1 MCGTDESA
9 GLDFRGAPSSNHA
22 PSAAGGAV
30 EPIWK
35 KHWPPSVD
43 EASIRL
49 PEEPLPVILARQAKR
64 VPDRTGIQYYGRAVT
79 FAELDSAVSRFA
91 GFLRSR
97 GLSPG
102 DRVAI
107 ILENSPQFAIAYYGT
122 LRAGGVAVCLNPMHK
137 AVELLHEFDD
147 CGARVLVTTN
157 EAYSVVEPIR
167 TQTKLDTVVLT
178 EYRDFLPETPTLPP
192 PPPFLESNGGP
203 RPGTEPLPD
212 VLHSAPELKTQ
223 VPRSLSDTALLQYTS
238 GTTGTAKAAEITHGN
253 LVSNCELQHV
263 YIGSGDDDVGLGVL
277 PWFHIT
283 GMECQMNMMAYM
295 GATLVAIGRFEL
307 VTVLRA
313 IETYRCTRT
322 TFITTVNVA
331 VVNFPKT
338 KEFDLSSLRQC
349 YSGGAP
355 VPPAIARRW
364 EEITGHKLIE
374 GYGLS
379 ETTAPT
385 HINPPH
391 RPKYGTVGVPLPLTE
406 VRVVDVNDPGTE
418 LEIGKSGEIAV
429 RGPQVMKGY
438 WRNPEATRRAF
449 HDGWFL
455 TGDIGRVDE
464 EGYFA
469 NEERKKDMLKV
480 SGFSVFPA
488 EVEAIMYR
496 HPAAAEV
503 AVGGVAYPYRGED
516 PLAFVVLKPDAKGNV
531 SEEQIVDWRRTNMSV
546 YKAPRQ
552 VHFVDALPKTATG
565 KVLKRVLREQAAL
578 LKGK

>member
-1 MCGTDESA
+1 MVGGNQKS
-9 GLDFRGAPSSNHA
+9 FHPSSDTLGVV
-22 PSAAGGAV
+22 PMRETGLV
-30 EPIWK
+30 
-35 KHWPPSVD
+35 
-43 EASIRL
+43 L
-49 PEEPLPVILARQAKR
+49 P
-64 VPDRTGIQYYGRAVT
+64 
-79 FAELDSAVSRFA
+79 
-91 GFLRSR
+91 
-97 GLSPG
+97 
-102 DRVAI
+102 
-107 ILENSPQFAIAYYGT
+107 SPQFAIAYYGT

-137 AVELLHEFDD
+137 AIELQHEFTDS
-147 CGARVLVTTN
+147 GARALVTTV
-157 EAYSVVEPIR
+157 EAYAVVEPIR
-167 TQTKLDTVVLT
+167 SGTNLETVVLT
-178 EYRDFLPETPTLPP
+178 EYRDFLPETPALPP
-192 PPPFLESNGGP
+192 PATFMEKSSAERPP
-203 RPGTEPLPD
+203 RTEALLD
-212 VLHSAPELKTQ
+212 VLRTASELKVQ
-223 VPRSLSDTALLQYTS
+223 VSRSLSDIALLQYTS

-295 GATLVAIGRFEL
+295 GATLVAIGRFDL

-331 VVNFPKT
+331 IVNFPKT

-349 YSGGAP
+349 FSGGAP

-385 HINPPH
+385 HINPPQ
-391 RPKYGTVGVPLPLTE
+391 RPKYGTVGLPLPLTQ
-406 VRVVDVNDPGTE
+406 VRIVDLDDPRKE

-429 RGPQVMKGY
+429 RGPQVTKGY
-438 WRNPEATRRAF
+438 WRDPEKTQRAF
-449 HDGWFL
+449 CDGWFL

-464 EGYFA
+464 DGYFTI
-469 NEERKKDMLKV
+469 EERKKDMLKV

-496 HPAAAEV
+496 HQAVAEV
-503 AVGGVAYPYRGED
+503 GVVGVADPYRGED
-516 PLAFVVLKPDAKGNV
+516 PFAFVVLKPDAKGKV
-531 SEEQIVDWRRTNMSV
+531 DEEQLAEWCRASMAV

-552 VHFVDALPKTATG
+552 IRFVDALPKTATG
-565 KVLKRVLREQAAL
+565 KVLKRVLREQAAA
-578 LKGK
+578 LKG

>member
-1 MCGTDESA
+1 M
-9 GLDFRGAPSSNHA
+9 
-22 PSAAGGAV
+22 

-35 KHWPPSVD
+35 KHWPANVD
-43 EASIRL
+43 EKSIRL
-49 PEEPLPVILARQAKR
+49 PEEPLTAILARQAKR
-64 VPDRTGIQYYGRAVT
+64 VPDRPAIHFYGRAVT
-79 FAELDSAVSRFA
+79 FAELDASAGRFA
-91 GFLRSR
+91 GFLQAR

-107 ILENSPQFAIAYYGT
+107 FLENSPQFAIAYYGT

-137 AVELLHEFDD
+137 AVELVHEFEDS
-147 CGARVLVTTN
+147 GARALVTTN
-157 EAYSVVEPIR
+157 EAYAAVEAIR
-167 TQTKLDTVVLT
+167 AQTKLETVVVT
-178 EYRDFLPETPTLPP
+178 EYSDFLPDQPTLPP
-192 PPPFLESNGGP
+192 PPSFLESKA
-203 RPGTEPLPD
+203 RPASTEALLE
-212 VLHSAPELKTQ
+212 VLRTAPELKAQ
-223 VPRSLSDTALLQYTS
+223 VPRALSDTALLQYTS
-238 GTTGTAKAAEITHGN
+238 GTTGTAKAAEITHKN

-263 YIGSGDDDVGLGVL
+263 YIGSGDDDVALGVL

-283 GMECQMNMMAYM
+283 GMECQMNMMAYL
-295 GATLVAIGRFEL
+295 GATVVAIGRFDL
-307 VTVLRA
+307 VTALRA
-313 IETYRCTRT
+313 IETYRCTLT
-322 TFITTVNVA
+322 TLITTVNVA
-331 VVNFPKT
+331 IVNFPRT
-338 KEFDLSSLRQC
+338 KEFDLSSLRHC
-349 YSGGAP
+349 FSGGAP

-364 EEITGHKLIE
+364 EEITAHKLIE

-391 RPKYGTVGVPLPLTE
+391 RPKYGTVGVPLPLTQA
-406 VRVVDVNDPGTE
+406 RVVDPNDPGKE

-455 TGDIGRVDE
+455 TGDIGRIDE
-464 EGYFA
+464 DGYFTI
-469 NEERKKDMLKV
+469 EERKKDMLKV
-480 SGFSVFPA
+480 CGFSVFPA

-496 HPAAAEV
+496 HPAIAEV
-503 AVGGVAYPYRGED
+503 GVVGVAEPYRGED

-531 SEEQIVDWRRTNMSV
+531 SEEQIVEWCRANMSV

-552 VHFVDALPKTATG
+552 VRFVDALPRTATG
-565 KVLKRVLREQAAL
+565 KLLKRVLRDQAAA

>member
-1 MCGTDESA
+1 M
-9 GLDFRGAPSSNHA
+9 
-22 PSAAGGAV
+22 

-35 KHWPPSVD
+35 KHWPATVH

-49 PEEPLPVILARQAKR
+49 PEEPLTAILARQAKR
-64 VPDRTGIQYYGRAVT
+64 VPDRPAIHFYGRAVS
-79 FAELDSAVSRFA
+79 FAELDSAVGRFA
-91 GFLRSR
+91 GFLQAR

-107 ILENSPQFAIAYYGT
+107 FLENSPQFAIAYYGT

-147 CGARVLVTTN
+147 SGARVLVTTN
-157 EAYSVVEPIR
+157 EAYLVVEPIR

-203 RPGTEPLPD
+203 RPGTEPLLD

-295 GATLVAIGRFEL
+295 GATLVAIGRFDL

-313 IETYRCTRT
+313 VETYRCTRT

-364 EEITGHKLIE
+364 EDITGHKLIE
-374 GYGLS
+374 GFGLS
-379 ETTAPT
+379 ETTAST
-385 HINPPH
+385 HINSPH
-391 RPKYGTVGVPLPLTE
+391 LLKYGTVSVPLPLTE

-464 EGYFA
+464 EGYFSI
-469 NEERKKDMLKV
+469 EERKKDMLKV

-496 HPAAAEV
+496 HPAVAEV
-503 AVGGVAYPYRGED
+503 AVVGVADPYRGED

-531 SEEQIVDWRRTNMSV
+531 SEDQIVDWCRTNMSV

-552 VHFVDALPKTATG
+552 VRFIDALPKTATG
-565 KVLKRVLREQAAL
+565 KVLKRVLREQTAL

>member
-1 MCGTDESA
+1 VD
-9 GLDFRGAPSSNHA
+9 
-22 PSAAGGAV
+22 
-30 EPIWK
+30 PIWK
-35 KHWPPSVD
+35 KHWPPGLD
-43 EASIRL
+43 ESSIRL
-49 PEEPLPVILARQAKR
+49 PEELLPAVLASQARR
-64 VPDRTGIQYYGRAVT
+64 VPDRTAIQFYGRAVT
-79 FAELDSAVSRFA
+79 FAELDAAAGRFA
-91 GFLRSR
+91 GFLEAR
-97 GLSPG
+97 GLLPG
-102 DRVAI
+102 DRVALF
-107 ILENSPQFAIAYYGT
+107 LENSPQFAIAYYGT

-137 AVELLHEFDD
+137 AVELLHELNDS
-147 CGARVLVTTN
+147 GARSLVTTK
-157 EAYSVVEPIR
+157 EAYAVVEPIR
-167 TQTKLDTVVLT
+167 AQTKVETVVLT
-178 EYRDFLPETPTLPP
+178 EYRDFLPDQPALPP
-192 PPPFLESNGGP
+192 PPAFLEIRALEQP
-203 RPGTEPLPD
+203 AGTDALLD
-212 VLHSAPELKTQ
+212 VLRASPEMKAQ

-238 GTTGTAKAAEITHGN
+238 GTTGTAKAAEITHRN
-253 LVSNCELQHV
+253 LVANCELQ
-263 YIGSGDDDVGLGVL
+263 SGYVGAGDEDVVLGLL

-283 GMECQMNMMAYM
+283 GMEGQMNMMAYR
-295 GATLVAIGRFEL
+295 GVTVVAIGRFDL

-331 VVNFPKT
+331 IVNFPKT

-349 YSGGAP
+349 FSGGAP

-391 RPKYGTVGVPLPLTE
+391 RPKYGTVGLPLPLTQ
-406 VRVVDVNDPGTE
+406 VRIVDPNDPGTE
-418 LEIGKSGEIAV
+418 LGIGKSGEIAV

-438 WRNPEATRRAF
+438 WRNPEATRQAF

-464 EGYFA
+464 EGYFTI
-469 NEERKKDMLKV
+469 EERKKDMLKV

-496 HPAAAEV
+496 HPAVAEV
-503 AVGGVAYPYRGED
+503 GVVGVPDPYRGED
-516 PLAFVVLKPDAKGNV
+516 PLAFVVLRPEAKGNI
-531 SEEQIVDWRRTNMSV
+531 SGEQIVEWCRANMSV

-552 VHFVDALPKTATG
+552 VRFVDALPKTASG
-565 KVLKRVLREQAAL
+565 KVLKRLLRDQAAA
-578 LKGK
+578 LKGS